1 MTAATG
7 LRSLPWRGPRG
18 WERPQPIIF
27 FESEIVHWQKMFS
40 VRHDNILNFILR
52 TWKQVGCVFLCILLK
67 EDIGVA
73 LWELR
78 TPRPRCGLSMGGH
91 CEEKELIPSPS
102 PVYAF
107 GSFLR
112 LKKKKSVSLSRDICS
127 STAAACFHFLTPQ
140 FLEISAFP
148 ECSWSIC
155 TTAELSTG
163 FKSPQLLCRQ
173 WTRTTSS
180 LLPIPERTHVLFHV
194 NTKNT
199 STSSCLQDAC
209 LLVTK

>member
-1 MTAATG
+1 MAPGAG
-7 LRSLPWRGPRG
+7 KDLNSLFL
-18 WERPQPIIF
+18 F

-52 TWKQVGCVFLCILLK
+52 TWKQVGCVFPCILLK

-91 CEEKELIPSPS
+91 CEEEKLIPSPS

-112 LKKKKSVSLSRDICS
+112 LKKKKKKKECVSL
-127 STAAACFHFLTPQ
+127 P
-140 FLEISAFP
+140 
-148 ECSWSIC
+148 
-155 TTAELSTG
+155 
-163 FKSPQLLCRQ
+163 
-173 WTRTTSS
+173 
-180 LLPIPERTHVLFHV
+180 
-194 NTKNT
+194 
-199 STSSCLQDAC
+199 
-209 LLVTK
+209 